1 MPTEGPGAWTG
12 EAHRRELE
20 PKRSRRVVAM
30 VVAESAFLGLYHKAG
45 LVAAVGRR
53 EYLGGRVVFLS
64 VFGRGSSPVDV
75 QAGPRAVR

>member
-1 MPTEGPGAWTG
+1 
-12 EAHRRELE
+12 
-20 PKRSRRVVAM
+20 M

-64 VFGRGSSPVDV
+64 VFGRGSSPVEV
-75 QAGPRAVR
+75 QAGPRAVRCSLPLSQSHGLDLD

>member
-1 MPTEGPGAWTG
+1 MPTEGPSAWTR
-12 EAHRRELE
+12 EARRRELE
-20 PKRSRRVVAM
+20 PKRSRRVVA
-30 VVAESAFLGLYHKAG
+30 ESAFLSLYHKAG

-64 VFGRGSSPVDV
+64 VFGRGSSSVDV

>member
-1 MPTEGPGAWTG
+1 
-12 EAHRRELE
+12 
-20 PKRSRRVVAM
+20 M

-45 LVAAVGRR
+45 LFAAVGRR

-75 QAGPRAVR
+75 QAGLRAVRWPPPLRPSHAWILTFW